1 MRPFPEPDPGEP
13 ALGSPGRYLLWLAAA
28 HRASAVL
35 AVGYG
40 VLCTLAQAFVPA
52 AIGRGVD
59 RGLVA
64 GDRGALVA
72 WCAVVL
78 GLGVV
83 QAVTGTLRDRCS
95 VTNRFGAAYRTMQLV
110 TRKTARLGAE
120 LPRRV
125 SAGAVVSVGATDITR
140 IGAALE
146 STARGGGAVVSVAVV
161 AGVMLTVSWQL
172 GLVALV
178 GVPLSAAAVA
188 ALMRLL
194 HTRQHGLR
202 KEQGALA
209 DLAVDIVD
217 GLRVLRGIGG
227 ERVFADRYRERS
239 QRVRHEGVR
248 VAGVESSVAAGRLL
262 LPGLLVAVI
271 VWLGAHLVGTGR
283 MSPGA
288 LVAFYGYAVFL
299 AEQLRRATSMVD
311 QLTRALV
318 AARMVTDLL
327 AMEPALGSGD
337 RDLDAEAA
345 RGPLRDPGSGLE
357 IPPGRFVAVACDR
370 PDDMLLLADRL
381 GRYVDSPV
389 TLGGTPLAEFP
400 LAEVRRRI
408 LVVDHDARLFSGGLA
423 AQLDPHGRAGG
434 GAGGSAD
441 GSADGGAGGGAG
453 GSAAF
458 GADGGTAGGADRLR
472 RALDTASAHDV
483 VEALPEGLDQEI
495 TGGRE
500 FSGGQRQRLH
510 LVRALLAD
518 PDTLVLVEPTS
529 ALDAHTEAR
538 IAERLGAHRR
548 GRSTVVFT
556 TSPILLDRADHV
568 VLVEAGTVVAEGRH
582 GELLADARYRAV
594 VTREV
599 TVA

>member
-59 RGLVA
+59 RGLIA

-78 GLGVV
+78 GLGVT

-95 VTNRFGAAYRTMQLV
+95 VTNRFGASYRTMQLV
-110 TRKTARLGAE
+110 TRKAARLGAE
-120 LPRRV
+120 LPLRV
-125 SAGAVVSVGATDITR
+125 SAGTVVSVGATDITR

-146 STARGGGAVVSVAVV
+146 STARGGGAVVSIAVV

-178 GVPLSAAAVA
+178 GVPLSAAAIA

-194 HTRQHGLR
+194 HARQHDLR

-239 QRVRHEGVR
+239 QRVRQEGVR
-248 VAGVESSVAAGRLL
+248 VAGVESGVAAGRLL
-262 LPGLLVAVI
+262 LPGLLVTVI
-271 VWLGAHLVGTGR
+271 VWLGAHFVGTGR

-299 AEQLRRATSMVD
+299 ADQLRRATSMVD
-311 QLTRALV
+311 QLTRAFV

-327 AMEPALGSGD
+327 AMEPGLGSGD
-337 RDLDAEAA
+337 LEPDPRGA
-345 RGPLRDPGSGLE
+345 RGALRDPESGLE
-357 IPPGRFVAVACDR
+357 IPPDRFVGVACAR

-389 TLGGTPLAEFP
+389 TLDGTPLAAFP

-408 LVVDHDARLFSGGLA
+408 LVVDHDARLFSGGLGS
-423 AQLDPHGRAGG
+423 QLDPHGPAAAGG
-434 GAGGSAD
+434 TGGD
-441 GSADGGAGGGAG
+441 TGGGTG
-453 GSAAF
+453 E
-458 GADGGTAGGADRLR
+458 GADGRPAEGTGDSAGDSADRLR

-483 VEALPEGLDQEI
+483 VEALPAGLGQEI

-500 FSGGQRQRLH
+500 FSGGQRQRLN
-510 LVRALLAD
+510 LVRALLTD

-538 IAERLGAHRR
+538 VAERLGAHRR
-548 GRSTVVFT
+548 GRSTVVLT

-568 VLVEAGTVVAEGRH
+568 VLVEEGTVVAEGRH
-582 GELLADARYRAV
+582 GELLADPRYRAV

>member
-110 TRKTARLGAE
+110 TRKAAQLGAE

-434 GAGGSAD
+434 SAD
-441 GSADGGAGGGAG
+441 CGAG

-458 GADGGTAGGADRLR
+458 GADGGTDGGTAGGADRLR

-500 FSGGQRQRLH
+500 FSGGQRQRLN

-568 VLVEAGTVVAEGRH
+568 VLVEGGTVVAEGRH

-599 TVA
+599 TVS

>member
-59 RGLVA
+59 RGLIA

-78 GLGVV
+78 GLGVT
-83 QAVTGTLRDRCS
+83 QAVAGTLRDRCS
-95 VTNRFGAAYRTMQLV
+95 VTNRFGASYRTMQLV
-110 TRKTARLGAE
+110 TRKAAQLGAE

-125 SAGAVVSVGATDITR
+125 SAGTVVSVGATDITR

-146 STARGGGAVVSVAVV
+146 STARGGGAVVSIAVI

-178 GVPLSAAAVA
+178 GVPLSAAAIA

-194 HTRQHGLR
+194 HARQQGLR

-262 LPGLLVAVI
+262 LPGLLVTVI
-271 VWLGAHLVGTGR
+271 VWLGAHFVGTGR

-311 QLTRALV
+311 QLTRAFV

-327 AMEPALGSGD
+327 AMEPGLGSGD
-337 RDLDAEAA
+337 RDLDTEGA
-345 RGPLRDPGSGLE
+345 RGPLRDPASGLE
-357 IPPGRFVAVACDR
+357 IPPGRFVAVACAR

-381 GRYVDSPV
+381 GRYVDSPA

-400 LAEVRRRI
+400 LAGVRRRI

-423 AQLDPHGRAGG
+423 GQLDPHGPAGGRPDGPAGG
-434 GAGGSAD
+434 GANGSPD
-441 GSADGGAGGGAG
+441 GN
-453 GSAAF
+453 
-458 GADGGTAGGADRLR
+458 ADGGTDGGTDRLR

-483 VEALPEGLDQEI
+483 VEALPEGLGQEI

-500 FSGGQRQRLH
+500 FSGGQRQRLN
-510 LVRALLAD
+510 LVRALVTD

-538 IAERLGAHRR
+538 VAERLGAHRR

-568 VLVEAGTVVAEGRH
+568 VLVEGGTVVAEGRH

>member
-13 ALGSPGRYLLWLAAA
+13 ALGSPGRYLLWLASA
-28 HRASAVL
+28 HRVSAAL
-35 AVGYG
+35 AVGHG

-52 AIGRGVD
+52 AIGRGID

-72 WCAVVL
+72 WCAAVL

-95 VTNRFGAAYRTMQLV
+95 ATNRFGAAYRTMQLV
-110 TRKTARLGAE
+110 TRKAAQLGAE

-125 SAGAVVSVGATDITR
+125 SAGTVVSVGATDITR

-194 HTRQHGLR
+194 HARQHELR

-299 AEQLRRATSMVD
+299 AEQLRRATTMVD
-311 QLTRALV
+311 QLTRAFV

-327 AMEPALGSGD
+327 VMEPGLGSGD
-337 RDLDAEAA
+337 RDLGAEGA

-357 IPPGRFVAVACDR
+357 IPPGRFVAVVCDR
-370 PDDMLLLADRL
+370 PDEMLLLADRL

-389 TLGGTPLAEFP
+389 TLGGTPLADLP

-423 AQLDPHGRAGG
+423 AQLDPHGPAGG
-434 GAGGSAD
+434 PGNGSGNGSPNGSGDGGS
-441 GSADGGAGGGAG
+441 
-453 GSAAF
+453 
-458 GADGGTAGGADRLR
+458 DRLR
-472 RALDTASAHDV
+472 RALDTASGHDV
-483 VEALPEGLDQEI
+483 VEALPEGLGQEI

-500 FSGGQRQRLH
+500 FSGGQRQRLN

-518 PDTLVLVEPTS
+518 PDILVLVEPTG
-529 ALDAHTEAR
+529 ALDAHTEGR
-538 IAERLGAHRR
+538 IAERLGAHRQ

-556 TSPILLDRADHV
+556 SSPILLDRADHV
-568 VLVEAGTVVAEGRH
+568 VLVEEGTVVAEGRH

-594 VTREV
+594 VSREV
-599 TVA
+599 TTA

>member
-13 ALGSPGRYLLWLAAA
+13 ALGSPGRYLLWLASA

-59 RGLVA
+59 RGLIA
-64 GDRGALVA
+64 ADRGALVT

-78 GLGVV
+78 GLGVT
-83 QAVTGTLRDRCS
+83 QAVAGTLRDRCS
-95 VTNRFGAAYRTMQLV
+95 VTNRFGASYRTMQLV
-110 TRKTARLGAE
+110 TRKAAQLGAE

-125 SAGAVVSVGATDITR
+125 SAGTVVSVGATDITR

-146 STARGGGAVVSVAVV
+146 STARGGGAAVSIAVV

-178 GVPLSAAAVA
+178 GVPLSAAAIA

-194 HTRQHGLR
+194 HARQHRLR

-248 VAGVESSVAAGRLL
+248 VAGVESGVAAGRLL
-262 LPGLLVAVI
+262 LPGLLVTVI
-271 VWLGAHLVGTGR
+271 VWLGAHFVGTGR

-327 AMEPALGSGD
+327 AMEPGLGSGD
-337 RDLDAEAA
+337 RELDAEAA

-357 IPPGRFVAVACDR
+357 VPPGRFVGVACAR
-370 PDDMLLLADRL
+370 PDDMLVLADRL

-423 AQLDPHGRAGG
+423 AQLDPHGPN
-434 GAGGSAD
+434 S
-441 GSADGGAGGGAG
+441 SPN
-453 GSAAF
+453 SSTVS
-458 GADGGTAGGADRLR
+458 GTDRLR

-500 FSGGQRQRLH
+500 FSGGQRQRLN

-538 IAERLGAHRR
+538 VAEGLGAHRH

-568 VLVEAGTVVAEGRH
+568 VLVEGGAVVAEGRH

>member
-1 MRPFPEPDPGEP
+1 M
-13 ALGSPGRYLLWLAAA
+13 
-28 HRASAVL
+28 
-35 AVGYG
+35 
-40 VLCTLAQAFVPA
+40 LCTLAQAFVPA

-59 RGLVA
+59 RGLIA
-64 GDRGALVA
+64 ADRGALVA

-78 GLGVV
+78 GLGVT
-83 QAVTGTLRDRCS
+83 QAVAGTLRDRCS
-95 VTNRFGAAYRTMQLV
+95 VTNRFGASYRTMQLV
-110 TRKTARLGAE
+110 TRKAAQLGAE

-125 SAGAVVSVGATDITR
+125 SAGTVVSVGATDITR

-146 STARGGGAVVSVAVV
+146 STARGGGAAVSIAVV

-178 GVPLSAAAVA
+178 GVPLSAAAIA

-194 HTRQHGLR
+194 HARQHRLR

-248 VAGVESSVAAGRLL
+248 VAGVESGVAAGRLL
-262 LPGLLVAVI
+262 LPGLLVTVI
-271 VWLGAHLVGTGR
+271 VWLGAHFVGTGR

-318 AARMVTDLL
+318 AARMVTELL
-327 AMEPALGSGD
+327 AMEPGLGSGD
-337 RDLDAEAA
+337 RELDAEAA
-345 RGPLRDPGSGLE
+345 RGPLRDPGWGLE
-357 IPPGRFVAVACDR
+357 VPPGRFVAVACAR
-370 PDDMLLLADRL
+370 PDDMLVLADRL
-381 GRYVDSPV
+381 GRYVDSPA

-423 AQLDPHGRAGG
+423 AQLDPHGPN
-434 GAGGSAD
+434 S
-441 GSADGGAGGGAG
+441 SPN
-453 GSAAF
+453 SSPNS
-458 GADGGTAGGADRLR
+458 GTDRLR

-500 FSGGQRQRLH
+500 FSGGQRQRLN

-538 IAERLGAHRR
+538 VAERLGAHRR

-568 VLVEAGTVVAEGRH
+568 VLVEGGTVVAEGRH

>member
-13 ALGSPGRYLLWLAAA
+13 ALGSPGRYLLWLVSA

-52 AIGRGVD
+52 AIGRGID

-64 GDRGALVA
+64 ADRGALVA

-78 GLGVV
+78 GLGVT

-95 VTNRFGAAYRTMQLV
+95 VTNRFGASYRTMQLV
-110 TRKTARLGAE
+110 TRKAARLGAE

-125 SAGAVVSVGATDITR
+125 SAGTVVSVGATDITR

-161 AGVMLTVSWQL
+161 AGIMLIASWQL

-178 GVPLSAAAVA
+178 GVPLSAAVVA

-194 HTRQHGLR
+194 HARQHELR

-271 VWLGAHLVGTGR
+271 VWLGAHFVGTGR

-311 QLTRALV
+311 QLTRAFV

-327 AMEPALGSGD
+327 AMEPGLGSGD

-345 RGPLRDPGSGLE
+345 RGTLRDPGSGLE

-381 GRYVDSPV
+381 GRYVESPV

-400 LAEVRRRI
+400 LDEVRRRI
-408 LVVDHDARLFSGGLA
+408 LVVEHDARLFSAGLGS
-423 AQLDPHGRAGG
+423 QLDPHGRAGG
-434 GAGGSAD
+434 GADFTAD
-441 GSADGGAGGGAG
+441 GA
-453 GSAAF
+453 
-458 GADGGTAGGADRLR
+458 ADRLR

-483 VEALPEGLDQEI
+483 VEALPEGLGQEI
-495 TGGRE
+495 SGGRE
-500 FSGGQRQRLH
+500 FSGGQRQRLN
-510 LVRALLAD
+510 LVRALMSD

-568 VLVEAGTVVAEGRH
+568 VLVEEGTVVAEGRH

-599 TVA
+599 TTA

>member
-72 WCAVVL
+72 WCTVVL

-95 VTNRFGAAYRTMQLV
+95 VTNRFGASYRTMQLV
-110 TRKTARLGAE
+110 TRKAAQLGAE

-125 SAGAVVSVGATDITR
+125 SAGTVVSVGATDITR

-178 GVPLSAAAVA
+178 GVPLSAAAIA

-194 HTRQHGLR
+194 HARQQGLR

-271 VWLGAHLVGTGR
+271 VWLGAHFVGTGR

-327 AMEPALGSGD
+327 AMEPGLGSGD
-337 RDLDAEAA
+337 RDLDAEGA

-381 GRYVDSPV
+381 GRYVDSRA

-400 LAEVRRRI
+400 LAGVRRRI
-408 LVVDHDARLFSGGLA
+408 LVVDHDARLFSGGLGT
-423 AQLDPHGRAGG
+423 QLDPHGPAGG
-434 GAGGSAD
+434 GPD
-441 GSADGGAGGGAG
+441 GSADGRTDG
-453 GSAAF
+453 
-458 GADGGTAGGADRLR
+458 GADGRTDGRTDDSTDRLR

-483 VEALPEGLDQEI
+483 VEALPEGLGQEI

-500 FSGGQRQRLH
+500 FSGGQRQRLN
-510 LVRALLAD
+510 LVRALMSD

-538 IAERLGAHRR
+538 VAERLGAHRR

-568 VLVEAGTVVAEGRH
+568 VLVEGGTVVAEGRH

-599 TVA
+599 TTA

>member
-28 HRASAVL
+28 HRASAAL

-59 RGLVA
+59 RGLIA
-64 GDRGALVA
+64 GDKGALVA

-78 GLGVV
+78 GLGVT
-83 QAVTGTLRDRCS
+83 QAVAGTLRDRCS
-95 VTNRFGAAYRTMQLV
+95 VTNRFGASYRTMQLV
-110 TRKTARLGAE
+110 TRKAAQLGAE

-125 SAGAVVSVGATDITR
+125 SAGTVVSVGATDITR

-146 STARGGGAVVSVAVV
+146 STARGGGAVVSIAVI

-178 GVPLSAAAVA
+178 GVPLSAAAIA

-194 HTRQHGLR
+194 HARQQGLR

-262 LPGLLVAVI
+262 LPGLLVTVI
-271 VWLGAHLVGTGR
+271 VWLGAHFVGTGR

-311 QLTRALV
+311 QLTRAFV

-327 AMEPALGSGD
+327 AMEPGLGSGD
-337 RDLDAEAA
+337 RDLAAEGA

-357 IPPGRFVAVACDR
+357 IPPGRFVAVACAR

-381 GRYVDSPV
+381 GRYVDSPA

-434 GAGGSAD
+434 AADGAAGGPAD
-441 GSADGGAGGGAG
+441 GAADGQPDGRALGGT
-453 GSAAF
+453 
-458 GADGGTAGGADRLR
+458 DGGTDGRTDRLR

-483 VEALPEGLDQEI
+483 VEALPEGLGQEI

-500 FSGGQRQRLH
+500 FSGGQRQRLN
-510 LVRALLAD
+510 LVRALVAD

-568 VLVEAGTVVAEGRH
+568 VLVEGGTVVAEGRH

>member
-28 HRASAVL
+28 RRASAVL

-52 AIGRGVD
+52 AIGRGID

-110 TRKTARLGAE
+110 TRKTAQLGAE

-194 HTRQHGLR
+194 HARQHELR

-271 VWLGAHLVGTGR
+271 VWLGAHFVGTGR

-299 AEQLRRATSMVD
+299 AEQLRRATSMLD
-311 QLTRALV
+311 QLTRAFV

-327 AMEPALGSGD
+327 ALEPGLASGD

-357 IPPGRFVAVACDR
+357 IPPGRFVAVVCDR
-370 PDDMLLLADRL
+370 PDDMRLLADRL

-408 LVVDHDARLFSGGLA
+408 LVVDHDARLFSGGLGS
-423 AQLDPHGRAGG
+423 QLDPHGRAGEGAFGGASG
-434 GAGGSAD
+434 GAGS
-441 GSADGGAGGGAG
+441 GAR
-453 GSAAF
+453 
-458 GADGGTAGGADRLR
+458 GTAERLR
-472 RALDTASAHDV
+472 RALDTASADDV
-483 VEALPEGLDQEI
+483 VEALPEGLRQE
-495 TGGRE
+495 TAGGRE
-500 FSGGQRQRLH
+500 FSGGQRQRLN
-510 LVRALLAD
+510 LVRALMSD

-548 GRSTVVFT
+548 GRSTVVLT

-568 VLVEAGTVVAEGRH
+568 VLVEEGTVVAEGRH

-599 TVA
+599 TTA

>member
-1 MRPFPEPDPGEP
+1 MHLFPEPDPGEP

-59 RGLVA
+59 RGLIA
-64 GDRGALVA
+64 ADRGALVA

-78 GLGVV
+78 GLGVT
-83 QAVTGTLRDRCS
+83 QAVAGTLRDRCS
-95 VTNRFGAAYRTMQLV
+95 VTNRFGASYRTMQLV
-110 TRKTARLGAE
+110 TRKAAQLGAE

-125 SAGAVVSVGATDITR
+125 SAGTVVSVGATDITR

-178 GVPLSAAAVA
+178 GVPLSAAAIA

-194 HTRQHGLR
+194 HARQHGLR

-262 LPGLLVAVI
+262 LPGLLVTVI
-271 VWLGAHLVGTGR
+271 VWLGAHFVGTGR

-311 QLTRALV
+311 QLTRAFV

-327 AMEPALGSGD
+327 AMEPGLGSGD
-337 RDLDAEAA
+337 RDLDAETA

-357 IPPGRFVAVACDR
+357 IPPGRFVAVACAR

-381 GRYVDSPV
+381 GRYVDSGSPA
-389 TLGGTPLAEFP
+389 TLGGVPLGEFP

-423 AQLDPHGRAGG
+423 AQLDPHGPAGG
-434 GAGGSAD
+434 GTGGRVAGGTDSA
-441 GSADGGAGGGAG
+441 
-453 GSAAF
+453 
-458 GADGGTAGGADRLR
+458 ADRLR

-500 FSGGQRQRLH
+500 FSGGQRQRLN
-510 LVRALLAD
+510 LVRALLTD

-538 IAERLGAHRR
+538 VAERLGAHRH

-568 VLVEAGTVVAEGRH
+568 VLVEGGTVVAEGRH

>member
-13 ALGSPGRYLLWLAAA
+13 ALGSPGRYLLWLASA

-59 RGLVA
+59 RGLIA
-64 GDRGALVA
+64 ADRGALVA

-78 GLGVV
+78 GLGVT
-83 QAVTGTLRDRCS
+83 QAVAGTLRDRCS
-95 VTNRFGAAYRTMQLV
+95 VTNRFGASYRTMQLV
-110 TRKTARLGAE
+110 TRKAAQLGAE

-125 SAGAVVSVGATDITR
+125 SAGTVVSVGATDITR

-146 STARGGGAVVSVAVV
+146 STARGGGAAVSIAVV

-178 GVPLSAAAVA
+178 GVPLSAAAIA

-194 HTRQHGLR
+194 HARQHRLR

-248 VAGVESSVAAGRLL
+248 VAGVESGVAAGRLL
-262 LPGLLVAVI
+262 LPGLLVTVI
-271 VWLGAHLVGTGR
+271 VWLGAHFVGTGR

-327 AMEPALGSGD
+327 AMEPGLGSGD
-337 RDLDAEAA
+337 RELDAEAA

-357 IPPGRFVAVACDR
+357 IPPGRFVAVACAR
-370 PDDMLLLADRL
+370 PDDMLVLADRL
-381 GRYVDSPV
+381 GRYVDSPA

-423 AQLDPHGRAGG
+423 AQLDPHGPN
-434 GAGGSAD
+434 S
-441 GSADGGAGGGAG
+441 SPN
-453 GSAAF
+453 SSTVS
-458 GADGGTAGGADRLR
+458 GTDRLR

-500 FSGGQRQRLH
+500 FSGGQRQRLN

-538 IAERLGAHRR
+538 VAEGLGAHRH

-568 VLVEAGTVVAEGRH
+568 VLVEGGAVVAEGRH

>member
-28 HRASAVL
+28 HRASAAL

-59 RGLVA
+59 RGLIA

-78 GLGVV
+78 GLGVT
-83 QAVTGTLRDRCS
+83 QAVAGTLRDRCS
-95 VTNRFGAAYRTMQLV
+95 VTNRFGASYRTMQLV
-110 TRKTARLGAE
+110 TRKAAQLGAE

-125 SAGAVVSVGATDITR
+125 SAGTVVSVGATDITR

-146 STARGGGAVVSVAVV
+146 STARGGGAVVSIAVI

-178 GVPLSAAAVA
+178 GVPLSAAAIA

-194 HTRQHGLR
+194 HARQQGLR

-262 LPGLLVAVI
+262 LPGLLVTVI
-271 VWLGAHLVGTGR
+271 VWLGAHFVGTGR

-311 QLTRALV
+311 QLTRAFV

-327 AMEPALGSGD
+327 AMEPGLGSGD
-337 RDLDAEAA
+337 RVLAAEGAP
-345 RGPLRDPGSGLE
+345 GPLRDPGSGLE
-357 IPPGRFVAVACDR
+357 IPPGRFVAVACAR

-381 GRYVDSPV
+381 GRYVDSPA
-389 TLGGTPLAEFP
+389 TLGGTLLAEFP

-423 AQLDPHGRAGG
+423 VQLDPHGPADGPP
-434 GAGGSAD
+434 AGGSHG
-441 GSADGGAGGGAG
+441 GSHGEAVGGAHR
-453 GSAAF
+453 GSV
-458 GADGGTAGGADRLR
+458 GDSDRLR
-472 RALDTASAHDV
+472 KALDTASAHDV
-483 VEALPEGLDQEI
+483 VEALPEGLGQEI

-500 FSGGQRQRLH
+500 FSGGQRQRLN
-510 LVRALLAD
+510 LVRALVTD

-529 ALDAHTEAR
+529 ALDAHTESR

-568 VLVEAGTVVAEGRH
+568 ILVEEERSWPRAGTANCSPTPATARSSPGR
-582 GELLADARYRAV
+582 
-594 VTREV
+594 
-599 TVA
+599 

>member
-1 MRPFPEPDPGEP
+1 
-13 ALGSPGRYLLWLAAA
+13 
-28 HRASAVL
+28 
-35 AVGYG
+35 
-40 VLCTLAQAFVPA
+40 
-52 AIGRGVD
+52 
-59 RGLVA
+59 
-64 GDRGALVA
+64 
-72 WCAVVL
+72 
-78 GLGVV
+78 
-83 QAVTGTLRDRCS
+83 
-95 VTNRFGAAYRTMQLV
+95 
-110 TRKTARLGAE
+110 
-120 LPRRV
+120 
-125 SAGAVVSVGATDITR
+125 
-140 IGAALE
+140 
-146 STARGGGAVVSVAVV
+146 
-161 AGVMLTVSWQL
+161 
-172 GLVALV
+172 
-178 GVPLSAAAVA
+178 
-188 ALMRLL
+188 MRLL

-408 LVVDHDARLFSGGLA
+408 LVVDHDARLFSGGS
-423 AQLDPHGRAGG
+423 PPSSIR
-434 GAGGSAD
+434 
-441 GSADGGAGGGAG
+441 
-453 GSAAF
+453 
-458 GADGGTAGGADRLR
+458 
-472 RALDTASAHDV
+472 
-483 VEALPEGLDQEI
+483 
-495 TGGRE
+495 TGGR
-500 FSGGQRQRLH
+500 
-510 LVRALLAD
+510 AA
-518 PDTLVLVEPTS
+518 
-529 ALDAHTEAR
+529 AR
-538 IAERLGAHRR
+538 TAERAAARPLARTAVRTAVRPAARTGCGA
-548 GRSTVVFT
+548 RSTPPRPT
-556 TSPILLDRADHV
+556 TSSRHCPRASTRRSPA
-568 VLVEAGTVVAEGRH
+568 AGSSPAASGN
-582 GELLADARYRAV
+582 G
-594 VTREV
+594 
-599 TVA
+599 

>member
-59 RGLVA
+59 RGLIA

-78 GLGVV
+78 GLGVT
-83 QAVTGTLRDRCS
+83 QAVAGTLRDRCS
-95 VTNRFGAAYRTMQLV
+95 VTNRFGASYRTMQLV
-110 TRKTARLGAE
+110 TRKAAQLGAE

-125 SAGAVVSVGATDITR
+125 SAGTVVSVGATDITR

-146 STARGGGAVVSVAVV
+146 STARGGGAVVSIAVI

-178 GVPLSAAAVA
+178 GVPLSAAAIA

-194 HTRQHGLR
+194 HARQQGLR

-262 LPGLLVAVI
+262 LPGLLVTVI
-271 VWLGAHLVGTGR
+271 VWLGAHFVGTGR

-311 QLTRALV
+311 QLTRAFV

-327 AMEPALGSGD
+327 TMEPGLGSGD
-337 RDLDAEAA
+337 RDLDTEGA
-345 RGPLRDPGSGLE
+345 RGPLRDPASGLE
-357 IPPGRFVAVACDR
+357 IPPGRFVAVACAR

-381 GRYVDSPV
+381 GRYVDSPA

-400 LAEVRRRI
+400 LAGVRRRI

-423 AQLDPHGRAGG
+423 GQLDPHGPAGGRPDGPAGG
-434 GAGGSAD
+434 GATGGPDGNPDGNAD
-441 GSADGGAGGGAG
+441 GA
-453 GSAAF
+453 
-458 GADGGTAGGADRLR
+458 ADRLR

-483 VEALPEGLDQEI
+483 VEALPEGLGQEI

-500 FSGGQRQRLH
+500 FSGGQRQRLN
-510 LVRALLAD
+510 LVRALVTD

-538 IAERLGAHRR
+538 VAERLGAHRR

-568 VLVEAGTVVAEGRH
+568 VLVEGGTVVAEGRH

>member
-1 MRPFPEPDPGEP
+1 MHRFPEPDPGEP
-13 ALGSPGRYLLWLAAA
+13 ALGSPGRYLLWLASA

-59 RGLVA
+59 RGLIA

-78 GLGVV
+78 GLGVT
-83 QAVTGTLRDRCS
+83 QAVAGTLRDRCS

-110 TRKTARLGAE
+110 TRKAARLGAE
-120 LPRRV
+120 LPHRV
-125 SAGAVVSVGATDITR
+125 SAGTVVSVGATDITR

-146 STARGGGAVVSVAVV
+146 STARGGGAVVSIAVV

-178 GVPLSAAAVA
+178 GVPLSAAAIA

-262 LPGLLVAVI
+262 LPGLLVTVI
-271 VWLGAHLVGTGR
+271 VWLGAHFVGTGR

-311 QLTRALV
+311 QLTRAFV

-327 AMEPALGSGD
+327 AMEPG
-337 RDLDAEAA
+337 LDPGGREPGTEGA

-357 IPPGRFVAVACDR
+357 IPPDRFVAVACAR
-370 PDDMLLLADRL
+370 PDDMRLLADRL
-381 GRYVDSPV
+381 GRYVDSPA
-389 TLGGTPLAEFP
+389 TLGGIPLAAFP

-408 LVVDHDARLFSGGLA
+408 LVVDHDARLFSGNLA
-423 AQLDPHGRAGG
+423 TQLDPHGP
-434 GAGGSAD
+434 
-441 GSADGGAGGGAG
+441 ADGGTDGGTDGSTDG
-453 GSAAF
+453 GSTAGDGA
-458 GADGGTAGGADRLR
+458 GADGGTDRLR

-483 VEALPEGLDQEI
+483 VAALPEGLNQEI

-500 FSGGQRQRLH
+500 FSGGQRQRLN

-538 IAERLGAHRR
+538 VAERLGAHRR

-568 VLVEAGTVVAEGRH
+568 VLVEGGTVVAEGRH
-582 GELLADARYRAV
+582 GELLADARYRTV

>member
-59 RGLVA
+59 RGLIA

-78 GLGVV
+78 GLGVT
-83 QAVTGTLRDRCS
+83 QAVAGTLRDRCS
-95 VTNRFGAAYRTMQLV
+95 VTNRFGASYRTMQLV
-110 TRKTARLGAE
+110 TRKAARLGAE

-125 SAGAVVSVGATDITR
+125 SAGTVVSVGATDITR

-146 STARGGGAVVSVAVV
+146 STARGGGAVVSIAVI

-178 GVPLSAAAVA
+178 GVPLSAAAIA

-194 HTRQHGLR
+194 HARQQGLR

-262 LPGLLVAVI
+262 LPGLLVTVI
-271 VWLGAHLVGTGR
+271 VWLGAHFVGTGR
-283 MSPGA
+283 MSAGA

-311 QLTRALV
+311 QLTRAFV

-327 AMEPALGSGD
+327 AMEPGLGSGD
-337 RDLDAEAA
+337 RELAAEGA

-357 IPPGRFVAVACDR
+357 IPPGRFVAVACAR

-381 GRYVDSPV
+381 GRYVDSPA

-423 AQLDPHGRAGG
+423 AQLDPHGAAGG
-434 GAGGSAD
+434 GADGATNGSAH
-441 GSADGGAGGGAG
+441 GA
-453 GSAAF
+453 
-458 GADGGTAGGADRLR
+458 ADRLR

-500 FSGGQRQRLH
+500 FSGGQRQRLN

-538 IAERLGAHRR
+538 VAERLGAHRH
-548 GRSTVVFT
+548 GRTTVVFT

-568 VLVEAGTVVAEGRH
+568 VLVEGGTVVAEGPH
-582 GELLADARYRAV
+582 AELLADARYRAV

>member
-59 RGLVA
+59 RGLIA

-78 GLGVV
+78 GLGVT
-83 QAVTGTLRDRCS
+83 QAVAGTLRDRCS
-95 VTNRFGAAYRTMQLV
+95 VTNRFGASYRTMQLV
-110 TRKTARLGAE
+110 TRKAAQLGAE

-125 SAGAVVSVGATDITR
+125 SAGTVVSVGATDITR

-146 STARGGGAVVSVAVV
+146 STARGGGAVVSIAVI

-178 GVPLSAAAVA
+178 GVPLSAAAIA

-194 HTRQHGLR
+194 HARQHGLR

-262 LPGLLVAVI
+262 LPGLLVTVI
-271 VWLGAHLVGTGR
+271 VWLGAHFVGTGR

-311 QLTRALV
+311 QLTRAFV

-327 AMEPALGSGD
+327 AMEPGLGSGD
-337 RDLDAEAA
+337 RDLDAEGA

-357 IPPGRFVAVACDR
+357 IPPGRFVAVACAR

-381 GRYVDSPV
+381 GRYVDSPA

-423 AQLDPHGRAGG
+423 AQLDPHGPAGG
-434 GAGGSAD
+434 GAGGD
-441 GSADGGAGGGAG
+441 MNGSAHGA
-453 GSAAF
+453 
-458 GADGGTAGGADRLR
+458 ADRLR

-500 FSGGQRQRLH
+500 FSGGQRQRLN

-538 IAERLGAHRR
+538 VAERLGAHRH

-568 VLVEAGTVVAEGRH
+568 VLVEGGTVVAEGRH

>member
-13 ALGSPGRYLLWLAAA
+13 ALGSPGRYLLWLASA

-59 RGLVA
+59 RGLIA
-64 GDRGALVA
+64 ADRGALVA

-78 GLGVV
+78 GLGVT
-83 QAVTGTLRDRCS
+83 QAVAGTLRDRCS
-95 VTNRFGAAYRTMQLV
+95 VTNRFGASYRTMQLV
-110 TRKTARLGAE
+110 TRKAAQLGAE

-125 SAGAVVSVGATDITR
+125 SAGTVVSVGATDITR

-146 STARGGGAVVSVAVV
+146 STARGGGAAVSIAVV

-178 GVPLSAAAVA
+178 GVPLSAAAIA

-194 HTRQHGLR
+194 HARQHRLR

-248 VAGVESSVAAGRLL
+248 VAGVESGVAAGRLL
-262 LPGLLVAVI
+262 LPGLLVTVI
-271 VWLGAHLVGTGR
+271 VWLGAHFVGTGR

-327 AMEPALGSGD
+327 AMEPGLGSGD
-337 RDLDAEAA
+337 RELDAEAA

-357 IPPGRFVAVACDR
+357 IPPGRFVAVACAR
-370 PDDMLLLADRL
+370 PDDMLVLADRL
-381 GRYVDSPV
+381 GRYVDSPA

-423 AQLDPHGRAGG
+423 AQLDPHGPN
-434 GAGGSAD
+434 S
-441 GSADGGAGGGAG
+441 SPN
-453 GSAAF
+453 SSPNS
-458 GADGGTAGGADRLR
+458 GTDRLR

-500 FSGGQRQRLH
+500 FSGGQRQRLN

-538 IAERLGAHRR
+538 VAEGLGAHRH

-568 VLVEAGTVVAEGRH
+568 VLVEGGAVVAEGRH

>member
-59 RGLVA
+59 RGLIA

-78 GLGVV
+78 GLGVT
-83 QAVTGTLRDRCS
+83 QAVAGTLRDRCS
-95 VTNRFGAAYRTMQLV
+95 VTNRFGASYRTMQLV
-110 TRKTARLGAE
+110 TRKAARLGAE

-125 SAGAVVSVGATDITR
+125 SAGTVVSVGATDITR

-146 STARGGGAVVSVAVV
+146 STARGGGAVVSIAVI

-178 GVPLSAAAVA
+178 GVPLSAAAIA

-194 HTRQHGLR
+194 HARQQGLR
-202 KEQGALA
+202 TEQGALA

-262 LPGLLVAVI
+262 LPGLLVTVI
-271 VWLGAHLVGTGR
+271 VWLGAHFVGTGR

-311 QLTRALV
+311 QLTRAFV

-327 AMEPALGSGD
+327 AMEPGLGSGD
-337 RDLDAEAA
+337 REIAAEGA

-357 IPPGRFVAVACDR
+357 IPPGRFVAVACAR

-381 GRYVDSPV
+381 GRYVDSPA

-423 AQLDPHGRAGG
+423 AQLDPHGPAGG
-434 GAGGSAD
+434 GAAVG
-441 GSADGGAGGGAG
+441 
-453 GSAAF
+453 
-458 GADGGTAGGADRLR
+458 GADGGGADGGGADGATNGSAHGAADRLR

-500 FSGGQRQRLH
+500 FSGGQRQRLN

-538 IAERLGAHRR
+538 VAERLGAHRH
-548 GRSTVVFT
+548 GRTTVVFT

-568 VLVEAGTVVAEGRH
+568 VLVEGGTVVAEGPH
-582 GELLADARYRAV
+582 AELLADARYRAV